1 MKFPVYEAAEEY
13 KKNNAANDV
22 HLLTEDPSLIWVI
35 VAVAGAVID
44 VAALTAV
51 FKVAKP
57 IAEATKA
64 FDEGAD
70 ILKLQKDLAA
80 ITEISE
86 HVKKNILLAAEARA
100 NARKMFQSMFQVD
113 GMLKMVILPGGAE
126 FAKLVATAYYIAK
139 QGILNFHSFLLEL
152 KATRLIDDIA
162 KLTDEERL
170 ILKNAFEK
178 GQELTKA
185 DTYLAGEI
193 DKAIAEGDFIK
204 LKSLLDEVV
213 QGAGS
218 DLLSFV
224 NKTLTQKLDDIKTI
238 WNTKYPIPDML
249 GGRSFFEDVMGQYRY
264 TKSTGWN
271 HTGDISFNV
280 KGIDFYKGTQQGI
293 EIYASTAVSM
303 KTTIK
308 TNVDEWLRYQS
319 IKDNIKFLDEG
330 LSTKGLFDPNNSLKM
345 FMTNAEIHIYMPK
358 ANITEALKTSW
369 MNKLN
374 TIGTKIKFEIKALED
389 FIQ

>member
-1 MKFPVYEAAEEY
+1 VKFPVYEAAEEY

-64 FDEGAD
+64 FDEGGD

-193 DKAIAEGDFIK
+193 DKAIAEGDFVK
-204 LKSLLDEVV
+204 LEKLINGFQD
-213 QGAGS
+213 AGG
-218 DLLSFV
+218 V
-224 NKTLTQKLDDIKTI
+224 GT
-238 WNTKYPIPDML
+238 
-249 GGRSFFEDVMGQYRY
+249 Y
-264 TKSTGWN
+264 T
-271 HTGDISFNV
+271 
-280 KGIDFYKGTQQGI
+280 
-293 EIYASTAVSM
+293 
-303 KTTIK
+303 
-308 TNVDEWLRYQS
+308 
-319 IKDNIKFLDEG
+319 
-330 LSTKGLFDPNNSLKM
+330 
-345 FMTNAEIHIYMPK
+345 
-358 ANITEALKTSW
+358 
-369 MNKLN
+369 
-374 TIGTKIKFEIKALED
+374 TKIKWGIQDINARPFEKGYWGKRIPQSEPRIDAYELKINPNNESFYVKNSEGSFVQFENIVDKTLQDGKLGMDKSSIYHVLDKPEFLRIESILKPAQRQVSVAKEVGYTVEWLVSDQKAVDQLTQYFIDNNIGIVVKLLLE
-389 FIQ
+389 